1 MRISDWSSDVCSSDL
16 ARQGFFVSQNGIAI
30 NSHHPRFGDEGEAMF
45 DDDGQPARLV
55 RPIQRVLGQLTVGIE
70 ESDAFIA
77 ALLAHTLIESIDI
90 SLRFDDGETLRLEGL
105 YSIGLDALHVL
116 SDATGPDLARNRVV
130 SGKSVSV
137 R

>member
-55 RPIQRVLGQLTVGIE
+55 RHIQRVLGQLTVGIE

-77 ALLAHTLIESIDI
+77 ALLAHKLIESIDI
-90 SLRFDDGETLRLEGL
+90 SLRFDDE
-105 YSIGLDALHVL
+105 IGRA
-116 SDATGPDLARNRVV
+116 SCRERVCQYV
-130 SGKSVSV
+130 
-137 R
+137 